1 MTEEQTPAQTEP
13 KELDP
18 QRVAAFLCDS
28 RAPDLLLEQTLK
40 ALIAS
45 QKLEHVLVDVD
56 SVAGRAIAHACQKAG
71 VEYTVLDFAGAM
83 GPQDE
88 DVESETAISADPADE
103 EKTTL
108 CSNAVQVVDMD
119 PAQIGMLRAQLCIV
133 PAASGQGLAHLD
145 AYIDAVKL
153 DLSPTTIPGLT
164 FLQARDTGRSLLLI
178 DIPERGLIREEDS
191 TLRRR
196 LLHIGAK
203 TVDMPQTTDEQIEE
217 SEA

>member
-1 MTEEQTPAQTEP
+1 MTEEQTLAQTEP

-28 RAPDLLLEQTLK
+28 RASDLLLEQTLK

-56 SVAGRAIAHACQKAG
+56 SIAGRAIAHACQKAD

-88 DVESETAISADPADE
+88 GVESETAISADPADE
-103 EKTTL
+103 EKTSL
-108 CSNAVQVVDMD
+108 CSSAVQVVDMD

-145 AYIDAVKL
+145 VYVDAVEL

-164 FLQARDTGRSLLLI
+164 FLQARDTSRSLLLI
-178 DIPERGLIREEDS
+178 DIPERGIVREEDS

-196 LLHIGAK
+196 LLHIGAEA
-203 TVDMPQTTDEQIEE
+203 VDTPQATGEQVEE
-217 SEA
+217 SDA